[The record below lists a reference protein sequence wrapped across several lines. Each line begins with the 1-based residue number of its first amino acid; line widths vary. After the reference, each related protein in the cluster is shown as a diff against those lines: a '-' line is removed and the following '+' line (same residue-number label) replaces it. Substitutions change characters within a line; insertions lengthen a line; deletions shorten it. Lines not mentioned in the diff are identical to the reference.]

1 MNSLLHPLRA
11 RSALRARLA
20 ACLLLLLPL
29 CSAACGGHVPVDAPD
44 RAADVH
50 AHAMVDC
57 HGAGEAM
64 AHGDAD
70 GDAPGDTGQAN
81 EHHAIAAD
89 GIAPDGNCCDDASA
103 TILAERLEPTGD
115 LFDSTVAVAS
125 LAPTPVHDVVA
136 AAPDPEPGGRSPGR
150 TLRIRIAS
158 LLE

>member
-1 MNSLLHPLRA
+1 MNSCLHSLRA

-29 CSAACGGHVPVDAPD
+29 CSAACGGHVPADASD
-44 RAADVH
+44 GAADVRTG
-50 AHAMVDC
+50 AMVDC

-64 AHGDAD
+64 AHGDA
-70 GDAPGDTGQAN
+70 GGHVRGDTDQAN

-89 GIAPDGNCCDDASA
+89 GIAPDVNCCDDASA

-115 LFDSTVAVAS
+115 LFDSPVAVAS
-125 LAPTPVHDVVA
+125 LAPVPVHDLLVA
-136 AAPDPEPGGRSPGR
+136 ASDPEPGGRSPGR